1 MPICTSPKYSFRW
14 IILFAR
20 RWFFYKGAQILWL
33 SIYNN
38 APPSPSHTSNAWN
51 TRTSSHVFF
60 VNIPQSLLN
69 RNSGLQCPEIGSE
82 IPSALGLVLA
92 SISSRMRADEGRE
105 NLTWSVPEKLL
116 HKSEWFNII
125 VIKCTA
131 PALRKS
137 WSFVQILRIICPIC
151 TTALTDELSQF
162 FLPDGFRYWIL
173 QLCTCC
179 QVINWHTY
187 VPN

>member
-1 MPICTSPKYSFRW
+1 MCLFVHHPNIAFGGSFF
-14 IILFAR
+14 LPEAV
-20 RWFFYKGAQILWL
+20 FFYKGAQILWL

-92 SISSRMRADEGRE
+92 SFSSRMRADEGRE

-116 HKSEWFNII
+116 RKSEWFNII
-125 VIKCTA
+125 VIKCTT
-131 PALRKS
+131 PALRKKLKFCS
-137 WSFVQILRIICPIC
+137 DIKNDLPNLHHC
-151 TTALTDELSQF
+151 TDWWIKQF
-162 FLPDGFRYWIL
+162 LFCQTGSDIGFCNYIHVARL
-173 QLCTCC
+173 
-179 QVINWHTY
+179 
-187 VPN
+187 